1 MKDLTTG
8 HPGKVL
14 LSYTLP
20 LFGSIIFQQLYNIAD
35 SFVAGRYIGTSALA
49 AVGNS
54 YEITLIYIAL
64 AMGCNIGASVIT
76 ADFYGQK
83 RNGDVRTC
91 VHTAVIFSTVFA
103 LVLTAVGVLISPW
116 LLQLIN
122 TPAEVFDDSKLY
134 LDIYLLGYVFLLL

>member
-8 HPGKVL
+8 HPGRVL
-14 LSYTLP
+14 LGYTLP

-35 SFVAGRYIGTSALA
+35 SFVAGRYIGTQALA

-76 ADFYGQK
+76 ADYFG
-83 RNGDVRTC
+83 RRRFGDVRTC
-91 VHTAVIFSTVFA
+91 VHTSLIFSAA
-103 LVLTAVGVLISPW
+103 LGLMLT
-116 LLQLIN
+116 
-122 TPAEVFDDSKLY
+122 
-134 LDIYLLGYVFLLL
+134 LLGALAAGLIYGCVYFCG